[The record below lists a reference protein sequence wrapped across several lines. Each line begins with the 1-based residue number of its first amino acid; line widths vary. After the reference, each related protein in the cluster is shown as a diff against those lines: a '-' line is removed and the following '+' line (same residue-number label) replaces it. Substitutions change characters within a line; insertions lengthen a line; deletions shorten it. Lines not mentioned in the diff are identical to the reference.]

1 VGCRFESCWDRHEY
15 CCKWPSVEQRPVVR
29 RRSPEIGEDRL
40 DNLVIIAVFLIAV
53 AQALTILLTIRRERD
68 IKELARLVDKQ
79 RLHIVELTAW
89 LAGRN
94 AAQPRRPKPEPE
106 PASAP
111 TADGAKASEPST
123 AKDLSAT
130 APPRTAQVEGA
141 QAMKVLNWQRH
152 ILAGLRA
159 GLKAKGV
166 APPEPAITEAPE
178 PRTAPKEFSDTMQ
191 PSVTEDEPKR
201 ATKPFRWFKED
212 ANEPHEIV
220 SAREIVAGLN
230 RGVTPPE
237 PAIAPKD
244 LPDVVQPSS
253 AENELERATRAI
265 DWLKEDA
272 DKAREM
278 VANLRG
284 TPPAKKTG

>member
-1 VGCRFESCWDRHEY
+1 MDTV
-15 CCKWPSVEQRPVVR
+15 
-29 RRSPEIGEDRL
+29 
-40 DNLVIIAVFLIAV
+40 VIIAVFLVAV

-94 AAQPRRPKPEPE
+94 AGQPRRPKSEREPV
-106 PASAP
+106 SDL
-111 TADGAKASEPST
+111 TADSAKASEPAT
-123 AKDLSAT
+123 AKDLPAT
-130 APPRTAQVEGA
+130 APTRTAEVEAA

-166 APPEPAITEAPE
+166 APPEPAITGAPE
-178 PRTAPKEFSDTMQ
+178 PGTTPKESSDTMQ

-201 ATKPFRWFKED
+201 ATKAFRWFKED

-230 RGVTPPE
+230 RGATPPE
-237 PAIAPKD
+237 PAIVPKD
-244 LPDVVQPSS
+244 LPDLVQPSS

-272 DKAREM
+272 DRAREI

>member
-1 VGCRFESCWDRHEY
+1 MVVSG
-15 CCKWPSVEQRPVVR
+15 RPLSNVHR
-29 RRSPEIGEDRL
+29 RRSPAIGEDRL

-53 AQALTILLTIRRERD
+53 AQALTVLLTIRRERD

-79 RLHIVELTAW
+79 RLHMVELTAW

-94 AAQPRRPKPEPE
+94 AAQPRRPKSERDPAADSAKASEPATAKDL

-111 TADGAKASEPST
+111 T
-123 AKDLSAT
+123 
-130 APPRTAQVEGA
+130 RTAEVEAA
-141 QAMKVLNWQRH
+141 QSMKVLNWQRH

-159 GLKAKGV
+159 GLKAKEV
-166 APPEPAITEAPE
+166 APMEPAITGAPE
-178 PRTAPKEFSDTMQ
+178 AGTTPKELSDTDTMQ
-191 PSVTEDEPKR
+191 SNVTEDEPKR
-201 ATKPFRWFKED
+201 ATKAFRWFKED

-220 SAREIVAGLN
+220 SAREIVAGLTK
-230 RGVTPPE
+230 GATPLE

-253 AENELERATRAI
+253 AESELERATRAI

-272 DKAREM
+272 DKAREI

>member
-1 VGCRFESCWDRHEY
+1 MAIH
-15 CCKWPSVEQRPVVR
+15 R

-40 DNLVIIAVFLIAV
+40 DTVVIIAVFLVAV

-94 AAQPRRPKPEPE
+94 AAQPRRPKSEREPV
-106 PASAP
+106 SDL
-111 TADGAKASEPST
+111 TADSAKASEPAT
-123 AKDLSAT
+123 AKDLPAT
-130 APPRTAQVEGA
+130 APTRTAEVEAA

-166 APPEPAITEAPE
+166 APPEPAITGAPE
-178 PRTAPKEFSDTMQ
+178 PGTTPKESSDTMQ

-201 ATKPFRWFKED
+201 AAKAFRWFKED

-230 RGVTPPE
+230 RGVIPPE
-237 PAIAPKD
+237 PATVPKD
-244 LPDVVQPSS
+244 LPDLVQPSS
-253 AENELERATRAI
+253 TENELERATKVI

-272 DKAREM
+272 DKAREI

>member
-1 VGCRFESCWDRHEY
+1 
-15 CCKWPSVEQRPVVR
+15 
-29 RRSPEIGEDRL
+29 L
-40 DNLVIIAVFLIAV
+40 DNLVIIAVFLIAI

-68 IKELARLVDKQ
+68 IKELARLVDRQ
-79 RLHIVELTAW
+79 RLHVVELTAW

-94 AAQPRRPKPEPE
+94 AAQPRRPKSEREPASDATADSARTPE
-106 PASAP
+106 PA
-111 TADGAKASEPST
+111 TA
-123 AKDLSAT
+123 AT
-130 APPRTAQVEGA
+130 APPRTAEIEAA

-166 APPEPAITEAPE
+166 APPEPPITGAPE
-178 PRTAPKEFSDTMQ
+178 PGTTPKVLSDTMQ
-191 PSVTEDEPKR
+191 PSVAADESNL
-201 ATKPFRWFKED
+201 ATKAFRWFKED

-230 RGVTPPE
+230 RGVQPPE
-237 PAIAPKD
+237 PATAPKD

-272 DKAREM
+272 DKAREI

>member
-1 VGCRFESCWDRHEY
+1 M
-15 CCKWPSVEQRPVVR
+15 
-29 RRSPEIGEDRL
+29 

-68 IKELARLVDKQ
+68 IKELAGLVDKQ

-94 AAQPRRPKPEPE
+94 AAQPRRPKSEREPVSDPTAGSAKATE
-106 PASAP
+106 PA
-111 TADGAKASEPST
+111 T

-130 APPRTAQVEGA
+130 APTRPPEVEAA

-159 GLKAKGV
+159 GLKAKEV
-166 APPEPAITEAPE
+166 APPEPAIMGSPE
-178 PRTAPKEFSDTMQ
+178 TGTTPKESSDTMR
-191 PSVTEDEPKR
+191 PSVTEDEPNR
-201 ATKPFRWFKED
+201 ASKAFRWFKED
-212 ANEPHEIV
+212 ANGPQGIV
-220 SAREIVAGLN
+220 SAREIVAGLTT
-230 RGVTPPE
+230 GATPPE

-272 DKAREM
+272 DKAREI
-278 VANLRG
+278 AAKLRG

>member
-1 VGCRFESCWDRHEY
+1 
-15 CCKWPSVEQRPVVR
+15 
-29 RRSPEIGEDRL
+29 L

-53 AQALTILLTIRRERD
+53 AQALTVLLTIRRERD
-68 IKELARLVDKQ
+68 IKELAGLVDKQ

-94 AAQPRRPKPEPE
+94 AAQPRRPKSEREPV
-106 PASAP
+106 SDP
-111 TADGAKASEPST
+111 TADSAKASEPATATGLPST
-123 AKDLSAT
+123 APT
-130 APPRTAQVEGA
+130 RTAEVEAA
-141 QAMKVLNWQRH
+141 QAMKVLNWQRQ

-159 GLKAKGV
+159 GLKAKEV
-166 APPEPAITEAPE
+166 APPEPAITGAPPE
-178 PRTAPKEFSDTMQ
+178 TGTTPKDSSDTVH

-201 ATKPFRWFKED
+201 ASKAFRWFKED
-212 ANEPHEIV
+212 ANGPHEIV
-220 SAREIVAGLN
+220 SAREIVAGLTK
-230 RGVTPPE
+230 VATPPE

-272 DKAREM
+272 DKAREI
-278 VANLRG
+278 VANLSG